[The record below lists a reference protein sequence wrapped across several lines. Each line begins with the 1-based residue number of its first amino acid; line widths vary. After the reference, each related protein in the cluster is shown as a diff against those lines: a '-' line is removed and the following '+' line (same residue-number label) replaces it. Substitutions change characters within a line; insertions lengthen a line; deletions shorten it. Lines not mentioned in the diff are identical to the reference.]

1 MLCSLIASLHVR
13 WFFYFFHPEFPHLF
27 SQSLYCIVELD
38 LLRVCKQSLFKCPEV
53 EGLKVIQHGI
63 KVDPYPAHH
72 WYNRHLGLYRYSH
85 MLSLLTRYKEF
96 APGPL
101 LEHHSFTLLNPDSE
115 TYSPSSSSEHSSMSF
130 IHLTS
135 TWKSSLK
142 LKGVPSLAIV
152 IPSPFFLFLLNVYTC
167 PFFSRYSR
175 ASGTLKKIGLACL

>member
-85 MLSLLTRYKEF
+85 MLSF
-96 APGPL
+96 A
-101 LEHHSFTLLNPDSE
+101 
-115 TYSPSSSSEHSSMSF
+115 EHSSMSF